1 VTHTLPRALVLA
13 ALGAAIGVAANAARR
28 DGIRPA
34 SFAPAATC
42 EGQSPAPALI
52 SPAEAASLCGR
63 PDVVIADART
73 PARFAEGHVAGAV
86 HLPCQGD
93 TQATVLALDR
103 LRGHH
108 TVIVYG
114 DSTGEAQAVAASI
127 VHRQPTLDVRVLAG
141 GFPAWSQAG
150 QACASGPCESC
161 DEPSLPAALPATTT
175 AAPP

>member
-1 VTHTLPRALVLA
+1 VTHTMPRAMAIAV
-13 ALGAAIGVAANAARR
+13 LGALVGVGFNAVRR
-28 DGIRPA
+28 DGIRPS
-34 SFAPAATC
+34 SFAP
-42 EGQSPAPALI
+42 PAVCDGESQKQAGLI

-63 PDVVIADART
+63 TDVLVADART

-93 TQATVLALDR
+93 ADATVLALDR

-114 DSTGEAQAVAASI
+114 DSTSEAQAVAASI
-127 VHRQPTLDVRVLAG
+127 LRREPALDVRVLAG

-161 DEPSLPAALPATTT
+161 EVTLPATST
-175 AAPP
+175 APLP